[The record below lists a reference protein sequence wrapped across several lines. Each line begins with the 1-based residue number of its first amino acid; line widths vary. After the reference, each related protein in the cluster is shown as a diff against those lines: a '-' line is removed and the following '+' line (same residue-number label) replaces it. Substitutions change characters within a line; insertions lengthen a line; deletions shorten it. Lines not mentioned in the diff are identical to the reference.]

1 MDGGDKGLKSP
12 LFRVMNKRTKKK
24 IQTECCA
31 KSKEDDM
38 IKRNLMKRVMAAGV
52 IMAVTLSLAGCG
64 IGGDSVKLGAAGV
77 GGGYYAFSNAFAQI
91 ASSEDEDLDFE
102 VKATAGSTANIRL
115 LSDGYVDMAIA
126 QADLVDAAY
135 NGTGA
140 TDKKRYR
147 GYSAVASLYTEACQ
161 IVVRADSGI
170 DNLDDLQGKKISVG
184 EEESGTQRN
193 AEQILQMTGLVE
205 SLVDTVNLDYVDAAN
220 ELKSGQIDAFF
231 CTAGI
236 QTSVIEELSKE
247 CDVKLI
253 GIDDKCRDRLKSVYG
268 FYTDYTIPAG
278 TYKGQDQ
285 DVETLGVRAVLLAR
299 DDMDEKIVE
308 KLTGL
313 LFEHSQDIQYSIA
326 LTFQIDER
334 EAVKNVTIPFHE
346 GAKAYYQKKGIE
358 IPAEQ

>member
-1 MDGGDKGLKSP
+1 MKL
-12 LFRVMNKRTKKK
+12 KK
-24 IQTECCA
+24 I
-31 KSKEDDM
+31 
-38 IKRNLMKRVMAAGV
+38 KRLAAAGV
-52 IMAVTLSLAGCG
+52 AMLMTLSLAGCG
-64 IGGDSVKLGAAGV
+64 AGSRSVKLGAAGV
-77 GGGYYAFSNAFAQI
+77 GGGYYAFSNAFAQM
-91 ASSEDEDLDFE
+91 AVAADEDLEFE

-115 LSDGYVDMAIA
+115 LSDGYIDMAIA

-135 NGTGA
+135 NGTGV

-170 DNLDDLQGKKISVG
+170 DSLDDLQGKKVSVG

-193 AEQILQMTGLVE
+193 AEQILKMTGLVE

-278 TYKGQDQ
+278 TYEGQDQ

-299 DDMDEKIVE
+299 DDMDEEIVE
-308 KLTGL
+308 ELTGL
-313 LFEHSQDIQYSIA
+313 LFEHSQDIQYSIP
-326 LTFQIDER
+326 LTFQIDES
-334 EAVKNVTIPFHE
+334 EVVKNVTIPFHD
-346 GAKAYYQKKGIE
+346 GAKAYYQKKRIE
-358 IPAEQ
+358 LPAEQ

>member
-1 MDGGDKGLKSP
+1 MKL
-12 LFRVMNKRTKKK
+12 KK
-24 IQTECCA
+24 I
-31 KSKEDDM
+31 
-38 IKRNLMKRVMAAGV
+38 KRMVAVGTAILM
-52 IMAVTLSLAGCG
+52 TLSLAGCG
-64 IGGDSVKLGAAGV
+64 IGSDSVKLGAAGV

-161 IVVRADSGI
+161 IVVRADSG
-170 DNLDDLQGKKISVG
+170 KKISVG

-193 AEQILQMTGLVE
+193 AEQILKMTGLVE

-253 GIDDKCRDRLKSVYG
+253 GIDDKCRDRLISVYG
-268 FYTDYTIPAG
+268 FYTDYTIPVG
-278 TYKGQDQ
+278 TYEGQTQ
-285 DVETLGVRAVLLAR
+285 DVVTLGVRAVLLAR

-308 KLTGL
+308 ELTGL
-313 LFEHSQDIQYSIA
+313 LFEHAQDIQYSIA
-326 LTFQIDER
+326 LTFQIDES
-334 EAVKNVTIPFHE
+334 EAVKNVTIPFHD

>member
-1 MDGGDKGLKSP
+1 MKL
-12 LFRVMNKRTKKK
+12 KK
-24 IQTECCA
+24 I
-31 KSKEDDM
+31 
-38 IKRNLMKRVMAAGV
+38 KRMVAVGTAILM
-52 IMAVTLSLAGCG
+52 TLSLAGCG
-64 IGGDSVKLGAAGV
+64 IGSDSVKLGAAGV

-91 ASSEDEDLDFE
+91 ASSENEDLDFE

-161 IVVRADSGI
+161 IVVRSDSGI
-170 DNLDDLQGKKISVG
+170 DSLDDLQGKKISVG

-193 AEQILQMTGLVE
+193 AEQILKMTGLVE

-253 GIDDKCRDRLKSVYG
+253 GIDDKCRDRLKSVYASIRITP
-268 FYTDYTIPAG
+268 YQREPT
-278 TYKGQDQ
+278 
-285 DVETLGVRAVLLAR
+285 R
-299 DDMDEKIVE
+299 DRLRM
-308 KLTGL
+308 L
-313 LFEHSQDIQYSIA
+313 
-326 LTFQIDER
+326 
-334 EAVKNVTIPFHE
+334 
-346 GAKAYYQKKGIE
+346 
-358 IPAEQ
+358 

>member
-1 MDGGDKGLKSP
+1 MKL
-12 LFRVMNKRTKKK
+12 KK
-24 IQTECCA
+24 I
-31 KSKEDDM
+31 
-38 IKRNLMKRVMAAGV
+38 KRMVVAGTAILM
-52 IMAVTLSLAGCG
+52 TLSLAGCG
-64 IGGDSVKLGAAGV
+64 IGSDSVKLGAAGV

-170 DNLDDLQGKKISVG
+170 DSLDDLQGKKISVG

-193 AEQILQMTGLVE
+193 AEQILKMTGLVE

-220 ELKSGQIDAFF
+220 ELRCILLYS
-231 CTAGI
+231 
-236 QTSVIEELSKE
+236 
-247 CDVKLI
+247 
-253 GIDDKCRDRLKSVYG
+253 R
-268 FYTDYTIPAG
+268 YTD
-278 TYKGQDQ
+278 
-285 DVETLGVRAVLLAR
+285 LGDRGAV
-299 DDMDEKIVE
+299 
-308 KLTGL
+308 
-313 LFEHSQDIQYSIA
+313 
-326 LTFQIDER
+326 
-334 EAVKNVTIPFHE
+334 
-346 GAKAYYQKKGIE
+346 
-358 IPAEQ
+358 

>member
-1 MDGGDKGLKSP
+1 MKL
-12 LFRVMNKRTKKK
+12 KK
-24 IQTECCA
+24 I
-31 KSKEDDM
+31 
-38 IKRNLMKRVMAAGV
+38 KRMVVAGTAILM
-52 IMAVTLSLAGCG
+52 TLSLAGCG
-64 IGGDSVKLGAAGV
+64 IGSDSVKLGAAGV

-147 GYSAVASLYTEACQ
+147 GYSEACQ

-170 DNLDDLQGKKISVG
+170 DSLDDLQGKKISVG

-193 AEQILQMTGLVE
+193 AEQILKMTGLVE

-278 TYKGQDQ
+278 TYEGQTQ
-285 DVETLGVRAVLLAR
+285 DVVTLGVRAVLLAR

-308 KLTGL
+308 ELTGL
-313 LFEHSQDIQYSIA
+313 LFEHAQDIQYSIA
-326 LTFQIDER
+326 LTFQIDES
-334 EAVKNVTIPFHE
+334 EAVKNVTIPFHD

>member
-12 LFRVMNKRTKKK
+12 LFRVVNKRTKK

-38 IKRNLMKRVMAAGV
+38 IKRNLIKRVMAAGA

-64 IGGDSVKLGAAGV
+64 IGGSSVKLGAAGV
-77 GGGYYAFSNAFAQI
+77 GGGYYAFFNAFAQI
-91 ASSEDEDLDFE
+91 ASEEDEDLDFE
-102 VKATAGSTANIRL
+102 VKATAGSSANIRL

-170 DNLDDLQGKKISVG
+170 DSLDDLQGKKISVG

-193 AEQILQMTGLVE
+193 AEQILKMTGLVE

-278 TYKGQDQ
+278 TYEGQDQ
-285 DVETLGVRAVLLAR
+285 DVETLGIRAVLLAR
-299 DDMDEKIVE
+299 DDMDEEIVE

-313 LFEHSQDIQYSIA
+313 LFEHVQDIQYSIA
-326 LTFQIDER
+326 LTFQIDES
-334 EAVKNVTIPFHE
+334 EAVKNVTIPFHD